1 MCNVHTTA
9 KTLAQLD
16 AAMREPHA
24 RTVAIAKRVRF
35 YQQAVQLYAVR
46 RLNSLGDLVP
56 GSTLS
61 ERSLDQV
68 FEDPRYSDA
77 VVAHIVQLAD
87 RDPAFRAALIE
98 QEGATVLKHWRAHRA
113 APQLGLFASAA

>member
-1 MCNVHTTA
+1 MCNVYATA
-9 KTLAQLD
+9 QTLAQLD

-35 YQQAVQLYAVR
+35 YQQAVLLFAVR

-56 GSTLS
+56 SSTLS

-98 QEGATVLKHWRAHRA
+98 QEGPIVLSQWRAHRA